1 MIDIDLIRKDKALV
15 VKNLGRRGI
24 TPEKIDGLI
33 ELDTHWRAAVQ
44 KLEEINQLK
53 NEANSRIAGASGET
67 KEEIISSMAAASVQE
82 KEFKMQEKDLQ
93 ARREALWKS
102 LPNLL
107 MDDVPRGKDES
118 ENKVIKEVGEKPLF
132 DFEPQPH
139 EILGE
144 NLGLIDIER
153 AAKVSG
159 SRFAYLKGDL
169 VFLEFALVHY
179 VLSVLTSSE
188 ILAKI
193 IKDNGLTVSDRA
205 FIPILPPVLIK
216 EEAMERMARLE
227 PREERYHMHEDNLYL
242 VGSAEHT
249 LGALHM
255 DEVLTEPQL
264 PLRYIGFSPAFRREA
279 GSYGKDTKG
288 ILRMHQF
295 DKLEM
300 ESFSSP
306 VNSLQ
311 EQNLFV
317 AIQEHLLAS
326 LGIPYRVVMVCAG
339 DMGTP
344 DARQIDLEAWMPGQ
358 NQYRE
363 THTADLM
370 TDYQAR
376 RLKTRIKTS
385 QGKIEFAHM
394 NDATALACG
403 RTIIAIMENYQQA
416 DGSITMPEVLHPYL
430 PFQKIK

>member
-1 MIDIDLIRKDKALV
+1 MIDIDLVRKNKGAV
-15 VKNLGRRGI
+15 AKNLAKRGVAAE
-24 TPEKIDGLI
+24 TID
-33 ELDTHWRAAVQ
+33 ELLQLDEAWRAVVQ
-44 KLEEINQLK
+44 KLEEINKLK
-53 NEANSRIAGASGET
+53 NEASGIIAKASGEA
-67 KEEIISSMAAASVQE
+67 KKEIISAMAEASAQE
-82 KEFKMQEKDLQ
+82 KELKMQEKDLQ
-93 ARREALWKS
+93 ARREMLWKS
-102 LPNLL
+102 LPNLI

-139 EILGE
+139 ETLGE
-144 NLGLIDIER
+144 KLGLMDIGR

-159 SRFAYLKGDL
+159 SRFVYIKGGL
-169 VFLEFALVHY
+169 VFLEFALVQY
-179 VLSVLTSSE
+179 VLSVLTSRE
-188 ILAKI
+188 ILAQI

-216 EEAMERMARLE
+216 EEAMDRMARLE
-227 PREERYHMHEDNLYL
+227 PREERYHSPKDNLYL

-249 LGALHM
+249 IGSMYM
-255 DEVLTEPQL
+255 DEVVVESEL

-288 ILRMHQF
+288 MLRMHQF

-300 ESFSSP
+300 ESFTSSST
-306 VNSLQ
+306 SLQ

-317 AIQEHLLAS
+317 AIQEHLLQN
-326 LGIPYRVVMVCAG
+326 LGIPYRVVMVCTG
-339 DMGTP
+339 DMGAP

-363 THTADLM
+363 THSADLM

-385 QGKIEFAHM
+385 EGKTEFAHM
-394 NDATALACG
+394 NDGTALACG
-403 RTIIAIMENYQQA
+403 RTIVAIMENYQQA
-416 DGSITMPEVLHPYL
+416 DGSIAMPAVLHPYL
-430 PFQKIK
+430 PFQKI

>member
-1 MIDIDLIRKDKALV
+1 MIDIDLVRKNKGAV
-15 VKNLGRRGI
+15 AKNLAKRGVAAE
-24 TPEKIDGLI
+24 TID
-33 ELDTHWRAAVQ
+33 ELLQLDEAWRAVVQ
-44 KLEEINQLK
+44 KLEEINKLK
-53 NEANSRIAGASGET
+53 NEASGIIAKASGEA
-67 KEEIISSMAAASVQE
+67 KKEIISAMAEASAQE
-82 KEFKMQEKDLQ
+82 KELKMQEKDLQ
-93 ARREALWKS
+93 ARREMLWKS
-102 LPNLL
+102 LPNLI

-139 EILGE
+139 ETLGE
-144 NLGLIDIER
+144 KLGLMDIGR

-159 SRFAYLKGDL
+159 SRFVYIKGGL
-169 VFLEFALVHY
+169 VFLEFALVQY
-179 VLSVLTSSE
+179 VLSVLTSRE
-188 ILAKI
+188 ILAHI

-216 EEAMERMARLE
+216 EEAMDRMARLE
-227 PREERYHMHEDNLYL
+227 PREERYHSPKDNLYL

-249 LGALHM
+249 IGSMYM
-255 DEVLTEPQL
+255 DEVVVESEL

-288 ILRMHQF
+288 MLRMHQF

-300 ESFSSP
+300 ESFTSSST
-306 VNSLQ
+306 SLQ

-317 AIQEHLLAS
+317 AIQEHLLQN
-326 LGIPYRVVMVCAG
+326 LGIPYRVVMVCTG
-339 DMGTP
+339 DMGAP

-363 THTADLM
+363 THSADLM

-385 QGKIEFAHM
+385 EGKTEFAHM
-394 NDATALACG
+394 NDGTALACG
-403 RTIIAIMENYQQA
+403 RTIVAIMENYQQA
-416 DGSITMPEVLHPYL
+416 DGSIAMPAVLHPYL
-430 PFQKIK
+430 PFQKI

>member
-1 MIDIDLIRKDKALV
+1 MIDIDLVRKNKGAV
-15 VKNLGRRGI
+15 AKNLAKRGVAAE
-24 TPEKIDGLI
+24 TID
-33 ELDTHWRAAVQ
+33 ELLQLDEAWRAVVQ
-44 KLEEINQLK
+44 KLEEINKLK
-53 NEANSRIAGASGET
+53 NEASGIIAKASGEA
-67 KEEIISSMAAASVQE
+67 KKEIISAMAEASAQE
-82 KEFKMQEKDLQ
+82 KELKMQEKDLQ
-93 ARREALWKS
+93 ARREMLWKS
-102 LPNLL
+102 LPNLI

-118 ENKVIKEVGEKPLF
+118 ENKVIKEAGEKPLF

-139 EILGE
+139 ETLGE
-144 NLGLIDIER
+144 KLGLMDIGR

-159 SRFAYLKGDL
+159 SRFVYIKGGL
-169 VFLEFALVHY
+169 VFLEFALVQY
-179 VLSVLTSSE
+179 VLSILTSRE
-188 ILAKI
+188 ILAQI

-205 FIPILPPVLIK
+205 FIPILPPVLIQK
-216 EEAMERMARLE
+216 KTMERMARLE
-227 PREERYHMHEDNLYL
+227 PREDRYHMPEDNLYL

-249 LGALHM
+249 VGALHM
-255 DEVLTEPQL
+255 DEVLTEPEL
-264 PLRYIGFSPAFRREA
+264 PARYIGFSPAFRREA

-300 ESFSSP
+300 ESFTSP
-306 VNSLQ
+306 ANSLQ

-317 AIQEHLLAS
+317 AIQEHLLQN
-326 LGIPYRVVMVCAG
+326 LGIPYRVVMVCTG

-358 NQYRE
+358 NEYRE

-385 QGKIEFAHM
+385 EGKTEFAHM

-403 RTIIAIMENYQQA
+403 RTIVAIMENHQQA

-430 PFQKIK
+430 PFQKI